1 MKRLFCVLLFFCI
14 IISCQLNPFIGVGQQ
29 VDTVAPVLNISSHE
43 NFQYVSGNT
52 LNLYGTCSDNL
63 KVTSTFL
70 KVEYKDKLLFTW
82 EIKNPVSLWSYQ
94 IRLNPKADI
103 NAQLK
108 AGIAAEEFE
117 LPDGEYKFTVFAH
130 DANDNTSNN
139 SYDTRTLVVDN
150 EPSVVEITY
159 PPLKTSLTFYTGEQ
173 QQTEGKTVTVNAADP
188 YDFNNSEYFRNGD
201 FYIQGNIDDNY
212 GVASLTLTLT
222 EYDESNNPTG
232 KALSVSLDSSMELKV
247 KTTIDKLLL
256 TVDTNVKP
264 TSLWNW
270 KILFRET
277 AETEA
282 DKMTPRYYKVDITV
296 KDSAGNE
303 ESSEKGFLCVLP
315 KMDYPYTIFPKY
327 GDKIPVGTPLSG
339 TCYDDDGIKSVKLS
353 LCNVSGDVIAGKE
366 DLYSEE
372 IAGAN
377 MYTWKMGKS
386 IPATGG
392 AYVLKVEVVD
402 INGKESSYMVNK
414 AAGDYIHDAQY
425 RERALTVVDLT
436 APSVDIRAKQGA
448 KEVDF
453 DIYSDVVDES
463 GNFQVSVKVTDA
475 SQVRKVYLARVLA
488 SAVDNA
494 KAKLNEIDPI
504 SGNVKRWDLSSDVPG
519 INFYNLYEY
528 SVGEKALSQ
537 VTSSQAFNVYT
548 DFENEYD
555 VKRFYVYAE
564 NASGKTTVSSKSL
577 LKEEDRPQ
585 IMVSS
590 PLQGSTLTVPFNI
603 SLTVDDFTGIEDLT
617 IKCSQ
622 NKKRSWEELKLPIK
636 EGANREIAIDK
647 LSSEEFGNADDFD
660 SGSCT
665 LTFTA
670 KDYYGNCATEKLQ
683 FYVDKDDPY
692 VRNITVSK
700 GAATY
705 KTDDT
710 ISILMEMSKQV
721 SVSNGTPTLTLNND
735 GTAYYS
741 KVDGNYLIFNYKVE
755 NGQDTEHLNC
765 TQLNLNG
772 AKIVDDQNMDMET
785 KNFPATGA
793 GSLEANAIIKID
805 TKLPTVSSIKS
816 LTANGS
822 YKAGDVIEI
831 QVTFSENVEIDTT
844 NGNPKLVLNIDG
856 RYAEYDP
863 SHSGNGKD
871 KAVFVYTVSPGDNG
885 NLAWT
890 RWDKNGSVITDSATG
905 AGGKGNKFAFGE
917 SDNWQQKLVIDT
929 TSPQVEKIESSF
941 TSNNLSQG
949 GCFDGIYYYC
959 NEGKY
964 ISLDVTF
971 SEVVKVSGTPSLSL
985 NLSGS
990 STTTA
995 VYSSG
1000 SGSKKLNFTYTV
1012 AAGDNTKTDEILKIT
1027 KINGVIKDNAG
1038 NELTGEL
1045 SDSAGKIKDKS
1056 DNDKNKSDND
1066 KNLKIDTQA
1075 PQAPVI
1081 CTTKK
1086 ADANNTA
1093 GVAVYTGLTGGKTDG
1108 VTIKTNGEIAADTY
1122 SYCWEEN
1129 GITDSYSKYEN
1140 KIEKTFGKD
1149 ENEGFYQEYSV
1160 RLRLKDKAGNE
1171 SEFSTAQI
1179 FVIDTDK
1186 PKLTKASSSAVINN
1200 KLETSV
1206 ARSYTGGEKI
1216 HVSLVFNKEVTAN
1229 GVKVKLNNG
1238 KEVSLATSTT
1248 HITGS
1253 ADYYLSGVYT
1263 VGKNEQL
1270 DESLKITDVIAGKVT
1285 DCLNN
1290 TLDYQILDNSV
1301 KVSGFENINDFQEI
1315 KIDSVAP
1322 KIMSVSSSTTDGWYT
1337 VGKIISITV
1346 KFSEPVEFV
1355 GTNPTLM
1362 LSNNASAQ
1370 YVSGSGNLS
1379 WIFNYEVK
1387 SDEDTGDSSKD
1398 TSSYLKASK
1407 ITGEIRDL
1415 AGEQQKGNLLTDA
1428 AIPAQ
1433 NNFNDNKIG
1442 IDTKPPASLG
1452 LEAVYSEDNKTVENG
1467 KTVSGKNGSA
1477 YITVSCASQETG
1489 AVVYITENGEI
1500 KSNWEATPAEVKCQP
1515 ENGEVL
1521 TYTITA
1527 KQRDKAGNISEESSI
1542 TFTIDNSPIIL
1553 ESITTTHSNGQCKS
1567 GDKIELSLNFNKKV
1581 RVESRGA
1588 LTLNATTKDGVQKK
1602 VSIEAASEANTVKA
1616 VYTVA
1621 DGDITTEV
1629 LNVSE
1634 LEGKVTDELGTS
1646 LELNKEILSTVTNL
1660 AATKQITIDTKAP
1673 VLQSIT
1679 SSADDGWY
1687 NDAGGQIAVTLTFN
1701 EDVKIGS
1708 EKPELEM
1715 SSGGS
1720 AVYYNGNGQTMN
1732 FIYTV
1737 AKGNSTGTAQNL
1749 KVTEIKGNISDMAG
1763 NAFNNKLDSVP
1774 NFNAKNIGIDTQ
1786 IGKISI
1792 TSGGTSPN
1800 GKSFLESQTLGISGL
1815 ADSGSGIDKTEC
1827 MVNGEAIGLTVTNGT
1842 AELLCKA
1849 INGVNTSYTVEV
1861 KVTDKAGNVS
1871 SEKVNFT
1878 IDGEEIQLE
1887 SITTTIG
1894 SGTYKAGTKIPIT
1907 LTFNKEVKVTEAL
1920 TLTLSNG
1927 KKSSINVNNSYSREL
1942 GAYYTVNSG
1951 DDYQLLNVTG
1961 VTGKVEDSRP
1971 KLLDNF
1977 DLRNVITITDTRTI
1991 NIDTVVPTIT
2001 GITTTADG
2009 WYNVGKNI
2017 RFTVGCSE
2025 IVNVIGTPVLNLSS
2039 GGKAE
2044 YISGSGSKNLV
2055 FNYTVAAGN
2064 STGTSQSLNISSFSG
2079 IIQDIAKNDLQ
2090 NLASPES
2097 FAIGIDTVAPG
2108 RLTISGIDKNSTV
2121 TNAQNLKISGFGE
2134 TGGSG
2139 IKNYTININGTPY
2152 DEVGGNVSGTLA
2164 FDNLP
2169 QNIKDKLTVASG
2181 GKQSFAI
2188 SVYQTDNA
2196 GNSSAVSDTLNF
2208 SIDTNKA
2215 KLVSVMSSKNNQIC
2229 KENEQVEISLVFS
2242 RPVTGSLAITLSNGV
2257 KLTSGSWSTDSMTYT
2272 AAYKIGNSSSEDT
2285 GGQNL
2290 TITEITGTID
2300 DSLELQSMGNLWS
2313 KTDTTKDLSSYKVI
2327 VDTIAPTGTGSGSY
2341 DDSTGT
2347 ATLTY
2352 TFSENIS
2359 KVAGKKVT
2367 LKRDAKAAPIVLSVS
2382 EYNELYALSSSIG
2395 TYYEKTING
2404 WANNKV
2410 DSTAKYVLKYKYE
2423 PTESNL
2429 VNIFKSIGYYTQEIV
2444 MESSAVTIS
2453 GKTVTVKTNKLMTG
2467 ESYTVTADSGIVKDS
2482 VGHSC
2487 ASIGEITFTSGNKPQ
2502 APVIRVNKISGRG
2515 TTADSTTM
2523 RIDTVTDGA
2532 TIKYSMSSSF
2542 TSSPATS
2549 YVGNDSVTWRGQE
2562 YNGVKISS
2570 TTCISA
2576 KAEKGG
2582 ASSDVSYEKAF
2593 KTVIKTAPTSTPYTN
2608 NGTIQFYVFRGG
2620 DQSSGSNSVSGFPMT
2635 WDEKSVPSTWGNSTV
2650 GDYLEKLLAEYGML
2664 LAENKTATTWGVTEK
2679 LYFHGLGCKVSGG
2692 KLVWKWQEQAAI
2704 SVPAGGTE
2712 TDTNKLEAKFHDRAG
2727 ANID

>member
-1 MKRLFCVLLFFCI
+1 MKRFLCIAIFCI

-173 QQTEGKTVTVNAADP
+173 QQAEGKTVTVNAADP
-188 YDFNNSEYFRNGD
+188 YDFNNSEYFRNGE

-212 GVASLTLTLT
+212 GIASLTLTLT
-222 EYDESNNPTG
+222 EYDESNSPTG
-232 KALSVSLDSSMELKV
+232 KNLSVNLDSSMKLTVIECS
-247 KTTIDKLLL
+247 IDKQLLD
-256 TVDTNVKP
+256 VDTSKVP

-386 IPATGG
+386 IPAIGG

-475 SQVRKVYLARVLA
+475 SQVCKVYLARVLT
-488 SAVDNA
+488 SAEPSDV
-494 KAKLNEIDPI
+494 AKLSEIDTK
-504 SGNVKRWDLSSDVPG
+504 SGNVNCWDLSSDVPG

-548 DFENEYD
+548 NFENEYD
-555 VKRFYVYAE
+555 VKHFYVYAE

-617 IKCSQ
+617 IECSQ
-622 NKKRSWEELKLPIK
+622 NKESSDFADLKFKEEDRKISII
-636 EGANREIAIDK
+636 N
-647 LSSEEFGNADDFD
+647 LSSNMFGDSDSFV

-721 SVSNGTPTLTLNND
+721 SVSNGTPTLTLNN
-735 GTAYYS
+735 GGIAYYS

-765 TQLNLNG
+765 TLLNLNG

-844 NGNPKLVLNIDG
+844 NGNPKLVLNIDD

-871 KAVFVYTVSPGDNG
+871 KAVFVYTVSPGDNE

-890 RWDKNGSVITDSATG
+890 RWDGNGSVITDSATG
-905 AGGKGNKFAFGE
+905 AGGKGNKFAFGK

-1270 DESLKITDVIAGKVT
+1270 DESLKITDVIAGEVT

-1290 TLDYQILDNSV
+1290 TLNYQILDDFV

-1362 LSNNASAQ
+1362 LSNNALAQ
-1370 YVSGSGNLS
+1370 YVSGSGNQS

-1442 IDTKPPASLG
+1442 IDTKPPAPLG
-1452 LEAVYSEDNKTVENG
+1452 LKAVYSEGSKTVENS

-1581 RVESRGA
+1581 CVENGGA

-1602 VSIEAASEANTVKA
+1602 VSIEAASEANTVVKA
-1616 VYTVA
+1616 VYTVD

-1634 LEGKVTDELGTS
+1634 LEGEVTDELGTS

-1673 VLQSIT
+1673 TI
-1679 SSADDGWY
+1679 
-1687 NDAGGQIAVTLTFN
+1687 
-1701 EDVKIGS
+1701 
-1708 EKPELEM
+1708 
-1715 SSGGS
+1715 
-1720 AVYYNGNGQTMN
+1720 
-1732 FIYTV
+1732 
-1737 AKGNSTGTAQNL
+1737 
-1749 KVTEIKGNISDMAG
+1749 
-1763 NAFNNKLDSVP
+1763 
-1774 NFNAKNIGIDTQ
+1774 
-1786 IGKISI
+1786 
-1792 TSGGTSPN
+1792 
-1800 GKSFLESQTLGISGL
+1800 
-1815 ADSGSGIDKTEC
+1815 
-1827 MVNGEAIGLTVTNGT
+1827 
-1842 AELLCKA
+1842 
-1849 INGVNTSYTVEV
+1849 VE
-1861 KVTDKAGNVS
+1861 
-1871 SEKVNFT
+1871 
-1878 IDGEEIQLE
+1878 
-1887 SITTTIG
+1887 
-1894 SGTYKAGTKIPIT
+1894 
-1907 LTFNKEVKVTEAL
+1907 
-1920 TLTLSNG
+1920 
-1927 KKSSINVNNSYSREL
+1927 
-1942 GAYYTVNSG
+1942 
-1951 DDYQLLNVTG
+1951 
-1961 VTGKVEDSRP
+1961 
-1971 KLLDNF
+1971 
-1977 DLRNVITITDTRTI
+1977 
-1991 NIDTVVPTIT
+1991 
-2001 GITTTADG
+2001 ITTTAVDD
-2009 WYNVGKNI
+2009 WYGAGKRI
-2017 RFTVGCSE
+2017 RFTMKCNEDVT
-2025 IVNVIGTPVLNLSS
+2025 VVGTPALNLSN
-2039 GGKAE
+2039 GGKATFVSGAGSE
-2044 YISGSGSKNLV
+2044 NLAFDYIVGSGDTSTTSK
-2055 FNYTVAAGN
+2055 
-2064 STGTSQSLNISSFSG
+2064 SLEVSGFSG

-2090 NLASPES
+2090 NLASPKS
-2097 FAIGIDTVAPG
+2097 FAIGIDTAAPG
-2108 RLTISGIDKNSTV
+2108 RLTISGIGKNSTV
-2121 TNAQNLKISGFGE
+2121 TNAQNLEISGFGE

-2139 IKNYTININGTPY
+2139 IKSYTININGTSY
-2152 DEVGGNVSGTLA
+2152 EESSSSVSGKLT
-2164 FDNLP
+2164 FNNLP

-2181 GKQSFAI
+2181 GKQSFAV

-2272 AAYKIGNSSSEDT
+2272 ASYTIGNAPSQDT

-2290 TITEITGTID
+2290 TITKITGTIND
-2300 DSLELQSMGNLWS
+2300 TLESQSMENLWS
-2313 KTDTTKDLSSYKVI
+2313 KTDADFDLSSYRVV
-2327 VDTIAPTGTGSGSY
+2327 VDTVAPIGTGLGSY

-2352 TFSENIS
+2352 TYSENIS

-2382 EYNELYALSSSIG
+2382 EYNELYALNSSIG

-2444 MESSAVTIS
+2444 MESSAVIIS